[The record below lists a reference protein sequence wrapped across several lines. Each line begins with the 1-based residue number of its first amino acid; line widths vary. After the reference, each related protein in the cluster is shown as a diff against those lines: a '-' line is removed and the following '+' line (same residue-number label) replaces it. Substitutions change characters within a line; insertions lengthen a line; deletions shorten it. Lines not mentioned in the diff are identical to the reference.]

1 MSFVE
6 RRRYERRPFDKPI
19 IFHLK
24 ALDTKINRAG
34 VSVDISKG
42 GLGMIADFP
51 LSIGDILYF
60 EDEIKVDDLVAK
72 SATVKWASQLQR
84 HIYRLGMEFRR

>member
-1 MSFVE
+1 MSFEE
-6 RRRYERRPFDKPI
+6 RRKFERRPFAESI
-19 IFHLK
+19 RFHLK
-24 ALDTKINRAG
+24 ALDMKINRAG

-42 GLGMIADFP
+42 GLGMITDFP